1 MTVRFIVLGTNC
13 WVNELTDNQILL
25 GNSPIVLAGVVS
37 IGCLTT
43 SICFASLAVVSR
55 LGCSKFAWSKCR
67 VSFGSHNGDT
77 GDSTILPGRMS
88 DLSSL
93 SKEI

>member
-13 WVNELTDNQILL
+13 WMNELTDNQILL
-25 GNSPIVLAGVVS
+25 ANSPIVLASVVS
-37 IGCLTT
+37 LGGLTT
-43 SICFASLAVVSR
+43 SIWFASLAVVSR
-55 LGCSKFAWSKCR
+55 VGCSKSAWFKCR
-67 VSFGSHNGDT
+67 ISFVSHNNDT
-77 GDSTILPGRMS
+77 GDSTILPGRIS